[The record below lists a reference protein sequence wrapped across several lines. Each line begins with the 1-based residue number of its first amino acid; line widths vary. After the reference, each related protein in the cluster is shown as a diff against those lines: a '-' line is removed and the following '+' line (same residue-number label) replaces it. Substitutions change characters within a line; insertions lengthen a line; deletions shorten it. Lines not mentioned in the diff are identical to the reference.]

1 MKAEVLIALS
11 CLTLCDPKDCIACQA
26 LLSMEFSGEEYRTGL
41 LFGSPGDLPNPGIKP
56 VSPALQADSSASES
70 QGKPCFLYVCINTCI
85 QLYTCVPINMY
96 VYMYIYR
103 ERDTHVH
110 AYVRRCLCEQTDTC
124 RRLSLI
130 QPHIK
135 RNSGGFFGFA
145 HHSMFSA

>member
-26 LLSMEFSGEEYRTGL
+26 LLSMEFSGEEYPTGL

-56 VSPALQADSSASES
+56 VSPALQADSSPSES

-103 ERDTHVH
+103 GIHMYMHMYVDVCVDSQTH
-110 AYVRRCLCEQTDTC
+110 ADICLSF
-124 RRLSLI
+124 SLT
-130 QPHIK
+130 
-135 RNSGGFFGFA
+135 
-145 HHSMFSA
+145 